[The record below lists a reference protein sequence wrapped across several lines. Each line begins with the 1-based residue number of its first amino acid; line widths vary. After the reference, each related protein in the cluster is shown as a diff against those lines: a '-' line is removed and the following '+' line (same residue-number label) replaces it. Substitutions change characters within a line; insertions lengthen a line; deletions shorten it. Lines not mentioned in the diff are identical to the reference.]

1 LEENKEYPSYQIYH
15 EIPTY
20 IQLQPTHSSF
30 EKVQYPIEKNEV
42 YKKIKTKVASTDF
55 KESSSKVARKS
66 ILANSSSTDTK
77 NWKLKGI

>member
-1 LEENKEYPSYQIYH
+1 MEEKKEHPSNQIYH

-42 YKKIKTKVASTDF
+42 YKKIKTNDATTDF
-55 KESSSKVARKS
+55 NERSSKQIRNRIRPK
-66 ILANSSSTDTK
+66 SSSTDTK